1 MVNDN
6 IRIFLR
12 KENTFKITNS
22 CITHR
27 LYSPLQFGLIL
38 GSAAGYGQ
46 VAVSCADRVD
56 ERLLVLILFHGDMVS
71 ELIDA
76 AHLDGL
82 DGDDLVL
89 GGEFLEDVVE
99 ETFIVEVLGNLDA
112 QFLFVAVVTEG
123 CAEEDQP
130 YDADDCRREYREGDV
145 AAAAGETDRHREH
158 DREDLTGRTRLGAE
172 AYQ

>member
-1 MVNDN
+1 MKKKNMLCCCDW
-6 IRIFLR
+6 ILR
-12 KENTFKITNS
+12 FDEVSELGFV
-22 CITHR
+22 
-27 LYSPLQFGLIL
+27 L

-46 VAVSCADRVD
+46 IAVAGADRVD
-56 ERLLVLILFHGDMVS
+56 ERLFVLILFHGDMVS

-89 GGEFLEDVVE
+89 GGELLEDVVE
-99 ETFIVEVLGNLDA
+99 ESFVVEVLGDIDL
-112 QFLFVAVVTEG
+112 QLFFGGVAEG
-123 CAEEDQP
+123 GGKEDHP
-130 YDADDCRREYREGDV
+130 NNADDHSREYREGDV

-158 DREDLTGRTRLGAE
+158 DRENLTRGAGLGAK

>member
-1 MVNDN
+1 M
-6 IRIFLR
+6 
-12 KENTFKITNS
+12 IT
-22 CITHR
+22 
-27 LYSPLQFGLIL
+27 QF
-38 GSAAGYGQ
+38 
-46 VAVSCADRVD
+46 V
-56 ERLLVLILFHGDMVS
+56 
-71 ELIDA
+71 DA

-112 QFLFVAVVTEG
+112 QFLFVAVVAEG

-145 AAAAGETDRHREH
+145 AAAAGKADRHREH

-172 AYQ
+172 AYQREYAEYRDARACCQTVDHHDQHGDDGGNDGERDREALGAIAFEAVNKG